1 LISQRRRWLNG
12 SFFAAIHSIVHFH
25 YLYRSSHTLMRKFW
39 IHIEMVYQVYNLIF
53 SWFALVSSLLFL
65 CHDVSHA
72 NQGNYYIAFIIL
84 SKALEGYVPKISI
97 LNMILNYFYL
107 GLLIMCFLLS
117 LGNRP
122 QGSKWGYTLAFIG
135 FGFVTIYMTV
145 AAFLLAYKGIQS
157 VAQAEGRAI
166 QVSDFF
172 KNSIFTDVVL
182 SLAATLGLY
191 IVASLIFVSRL
202 FMLALCFR
210 FIDG

>member
-1 LISQRRRWLNG
+1 
-12 SFFAAIHSIVHFH
+12 
-25 YLYRSSHTLMRKFW
+25 
-39 IHIEMVYQVYNLIF
+39 VYNLIF
-53 SWFALVSSLLFL
+53 SWFALVSSLFFL

-84 SKALEGYVPKISI
+84 SKALEGYVPQISI
-97 LNMILNYFYL
+97 LNLILNYFYL

-122 QGSKWGYTLAFIG
+122 QGSKWGYTLAFVG

-172 KNSIFTDVVL
+172 TNSIFTDVVL

-202 FMLALCFR
+202 LCVFVLLMV
-210 FIDG
+210 DGHSSSSRGI